1 MKILQVTP
9 YYSPSFAYGGPPRVV
24 QGLSEELVRLGHEVT
39 VYATDSLDSSRRIN
53 IGELSGDK
61 NGVNVRYFRNLC
73 NKLAY
78 NQRVFISQ
86 PLNRAL
92 KEDISD
98 FDIIHL
104 HEYRTFLSVYVMREC
119 LRHKKPYVICAHGS
133 LLPFFQKKLLKNAF
147 DLFWGRK
154 VLERASAYIAVSKA
168 EADQY
173 VKMKMDGSKI
183 KVIYNGFDFKP
194 FEKLPEVGSFRRKYL
209 LGESPFILFVG
220 RVNKIKGIDFLLEA
234 LARARGE
241 IADLKLIMTGTDDG
255 YLREVFNLAEKFSLN
270 DNFRF
275 IGQLTEVEK
284 LEALVDSNLFAYP
297 SRYEVFGLAPVE
309 ALVCSIPAII
319 SKNSG
324 LAEILKGIDYGLIV
338 EPGNVDEISKMIIN
352 IIKEPFIYKK
362 MAAKALGVLKR
373 TISFEQIARQTETLY
388 QKVLA

>member
-1 MKILQVTP
+1 
-9 YYSPSFAYGGPPRVV
+9 
-24 QGLSEELVRLGHEVT
+24 
-39 VYATDSLDSSRRIN
+39 
-53 IGELSGDK
+53 
-61 NGVNVRYFRNLC
+61 
-73 NKLAY
+73 
-78 NQRVFISQ
+78 
-86 PLNRAL
+86 
-92 KEDISD
+92 
-98 FDIIHL
+98 
-104 HEYRTFLSVYVMREC
+104 MREC
-119 LRHKKPYVICAHGS
+119 LRHKKPYVVCAHGS

-173 VKMKMDGSKI
+173 VKMKMDDSKI
-183 KVIYNGFDFKP
+183 EVIYNGFDFKP

-234 LARARGE
+234 FARARSE

-284 LEALVDSNLFAYP
+284 LEALMDSNLFAYP

-309 ALVCSIPAII
+309 ALACSIPAII

-338 EPGNVDEISKMIIN
+338 EPGDIDGISKMIIN
-352 IIKEPFIYKK
+352 IIKEPFIYRK
-362 MAAKALGVLKR
+362 MAAKALDLLKR
-373 TISFEQIARQTETLY
+373 MISFEQIARQTETLY
-388 QKVLA
+388 GKVLA

>member
-1 MKILQVTP
+1 
-9 YYSPSFAYGGPPRVV
+9 V

-53 IGELSGDK
+53 IGELSGDQ
-61 NGVNVRYFRNLC
+61 NGVNVRYFKNLC

-78 NQRVFISQ
+78 NQRVFISRS
-86 PLNRAL
+86 LNRAL
-92 KEDISD
+92 KEDVSD

-104 HEYRTFLSVYVMREC
+104 HEYRTFLSVYVMHEC
-119 LRHKKPYVICAHGS
+119 LRHEKPYVVCAHGS

-147 DLFWGRK
+147 DLIWGRK

-173 VKMKMDGSKI
+173 IKMKMDGSKI
-183 KVIYNGFDFKP
+183 EVIYNGFDFGP
-194 FEKLPEVGSFRRKYL
+194 FDKLPEAGSFRRKYL
-209 LGESPFILFVG
+209 LGDSPFVLFVG

-241 IADLKLIMTGTDDG
+241 IADLRLFISGTDDG
-255 YLREVFNLAEKFSLN
+255 YLREVFGMVEKFSLN

-275 IGQLTEVEK
+275 IGQLAEAEK
-284 LEALVDSNLFAYP
+284 LEALMDSNLFAYP

-309 ALVCSIPAII
+309 ALACSIPAII

-324 LAEILKGIDYGLIV
+324 LAEILEGIDYGLIA

-352 IIKEPFIYKK
+352 IIKEPFIYRK
-362 MAAKALGVLKR
+362 MAAKALDVLKR

-388 QKVLA
+388 RKVLA